1 MRTIIAIGRNVLL
14 SHKGAQT
21 EVTAPHLLL
30 IGKNVNLTGH
40 VAISTHDYSW
50 SVVRGVTGEILV
62 KQKPI
67 FIGDNAFIGWGASI
81 FGRYRNRGALL
92 LKCMLSRAA
101 MLRMI
106 WLEGCTCASHLF
118 ARSVLRKARGCKG
131 WGQGSLYKPSASV
144 GTAIRV
150 LRIQS
155 IFSYLPTLIISILF
169 SSFKCGS

>member
-40 VAISTHDYSW
+40 IAISTHDYSW

-81 FGRYRNRGALL
+81 FGRYRNRGGAIIEVHAVAGGYVEDD
-92 LKCMLSRAA
+92 MVGGVY
-101 MLRMI
+101 LRI
-106 WLEGCTCASHLF
+106 
-118 ARSVLRKARGCKG
+118 
-131 WGQGSLYKPSASV
+131 ASV
-144 GTAIRV
+144 RQIGAA
-150 LRIQS
+150 
-155 IFSYLPTLIISILF
+155 
-169 SSFKCGS
+169 